1 MTRATPDILKSLI
14 GTQRKDRE
22 TPKLNTDGAYSFP
35 HCPKHLKGEPRK
47 IWAEVSKAMTQYKL
61 ITAADKPLLEQYCF
75 LLAKLRADPDA
86 FTASLHAQLRGI
98 SDDLCLT
105 PSSRVKAKLAAV
117 DPEEDILKKYGL

>member
-1 MTRATPDILKSLI
+1 MTQAKASFEKLLT
-14 GTQRKDRE
+14 GTHRKDRE
-22 TPKLNTDGAYSFP
+22 TPKLNIDGAYSFP

-98 SDDLCLT
+98 ASDLCLT
-105 PSSRVKAKLAAV
+105 PESRAKAKLGAIE
-117 DPEEDILKKYGL
+117 PEADILAKYSL